1 MGETELVLTNK
12 IPFLSKN
19 CLFGAEQ
26 SCFHKLYQQ
35 GPISSFIVSYQLIC
49 CCFIKFIVRT
59 VIRAKKLLVDDK
71 IRACV
76 KETYLQ
82 GVVCKVANRKTLW
95 WNILFSWKTF
105 AIKIKFCASI
115 NLLFFY
121 ELLIGRRPTF
131 LESIYFPL

>member
-19 CLFGAEQ
+19 CLFSAEQ

-59 VIRAKKLLVDDK
+59 VIRAKKLPVDNK
-71 IRACV
+71 IRAC
-76 KETYLQ
+76 Q
-82 GVVCKVANRKTLW
+82 RNISPGCCIANRKTLW
-95 WNILFSWKTF
+95 WNILFSWETF
-105 AIKIKFCASI
+105 AINIKFCASI